1 MYIKTPPDLR
11 MKLHNVANDRQFN
24 EAVNSL
30 AGTFN
35 VKYSGPWSMH
45 VSCGKDFLAN
55 NAHNVMQVY
64 AQQLADGNVSPESRL
79 GLDNALTEEQ
89 TASLLHLAPASP
101 EKYKA
106 ALSLSTRW
114 HAVPHAALE
123 AFSDTTYSLHSLDPS
138 DSVQT
143 VTHNMD
149 IDAAEQPDVAVELAE
164 SSGGSVE
171 LLSSPTREQHAAGP
185 AISLNAPNS
194 VSRNSLSVKASK
206 KARKR

>member
-45 VSCGKDFLAN
+45 VGCGKDYLAN

-64 AQQLADGNVSPESRL
+64 AQQLADGNVPSESPL

-89 TASLLHLAPASP
+89 TASLLHLASASP

-106 ALSLSTRW
+106 ALSLSTRL

-123 AFSDTTYSLHSLDPS
+123 VFSDTTYSLHSLEPS
-138 DSVQT
+138 DT
-143 VTHNMD
+143 VSHDMD
-149 IDAAEQPDVAVELAE
+149 VDAAEQPGVPVELAQ

-171 LLSSPTREQHAAGP
+171 LLSSPTREQHVAGP
-185 AISLNAPNS
+185 SISLNAPNS